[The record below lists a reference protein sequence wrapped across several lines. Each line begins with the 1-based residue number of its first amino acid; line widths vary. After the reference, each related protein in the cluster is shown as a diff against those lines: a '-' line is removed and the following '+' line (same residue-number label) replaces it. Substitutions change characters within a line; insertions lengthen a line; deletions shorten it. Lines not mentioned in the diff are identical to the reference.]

1 MSAIST
7 QSPTVMSLMLP
18 PLQASRVAIL
28 VAASRAS
35 FTDACGP
42 DSASSRS
49 WANPPGSRTC
59 AMTGARCLWARV
71 TIHAR
76 PGRITSPQMSIS
88 SPDDRSFAS

>member
-1 MSAIST
+1 
-7 QSPTVMSLMLP
+7 MSLMMP

-35 FTDACGP
+35 FRDAGGP

-49 WANPPGSRTC
+49 RANPAGSRTS
-59 AMTGARCLWARV
+59 AMTGARCLWPLV

-88 SPDDRSFAS
+88 RPDDRSFAS